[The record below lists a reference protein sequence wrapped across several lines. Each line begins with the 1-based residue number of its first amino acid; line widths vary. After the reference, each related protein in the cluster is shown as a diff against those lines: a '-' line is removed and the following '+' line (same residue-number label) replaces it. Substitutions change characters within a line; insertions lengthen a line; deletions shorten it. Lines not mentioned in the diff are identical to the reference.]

1 MIRGKKEGHR
11 REWEERQAIRCLCA
25 ILYLFCILNMTGIS
39 LNFRAEE
46 KMHYNNAQKVKEAV
60 SEKVAGETKE
70 YGDIPPKIALTF
82 DDGPNEACTGRL
94 LKGLKKRNVRA
105 TFFVIGKNVK
115 ANPKL
120 TKRIYEDGHMIGNHT
135 YSHIDMSKVS
145 EEKAEKE
152 LKKTGRAVHA
162 ITGEYP
168 QYMRP
173 PYGVCSEKLEES
185 MDMIVVRWTID
196 PLDWKTENTDEIVKK
211 VVTKAEENDIILLH
225 DCYNTSVD
233 AALKIV
239 DILQEKGYEF
249 VTVYELFL
257 N

>member
-135 YSHIDMSKVS
+135 YSHIDRSKVS

-152 LKKTGRAVHA
+152 LKNDTWIAAYQNGYALYCACGHSTVFPVHTCGAYLYMSSGVSSYLPEQFFEKEPWYVRLVLEGEDRLEHNQRAKEQERTASYSA
-162 ITGEYP
+162 I
-168 QYMRP
+168 
-173 PYGVCSEKLEES
+173 SEEWQVMSSRRGCKF
-185 MDMIVVRWTID
+185 I
-196 PLDWKTENTDEIVKK
+196 P
-211 VVTKAEENDIILLH
+211 
-225 DCYNTSVD
+225 
-233 AALKIV
+233 
-239 DILQEKGYEF
+239 
-249 VTVYELFL
+249 
-257 N
+257 